1 MYQGI
6 YTFYISPFA
15 NVNKMQCFLILLKAS
30 GSSFLHSHFCLSTTL
45 KRLWKEENCEYSF
58 ALKA

>member
-15 NVNKMQCFLILLKAS
+15 NVNKMHCFLILLKAS
-30 GSSFLHSHFCLSTTL
+30 GSSFTFTFLFIDNVEKIVEGREL
-45 KRLWKEENCEYSF
+45 RI
-58 ALKA
+58 